1 MKTHASR
8 SQKMKG
14 FTLPELIVA
23 IIVIAVSAMGVWA
36 WYANNTINNEVKTT
50 QSIVD
55 KIVQNAPAIKKTYG
69 TYENIDTLYIWGSS
83 RYLDA
88 TYKNPTAGQIMT
100 PYSTDG
106 ITVEPMNS
114 ATMVNGRVLSGTNM
128 FLGTTM
134 NDVNANACQDLAE
147 YYFKTAVELRVGTTR
162 VADPTAINT
171 ECNGATDTIDITVIV
186 N

>member
-8 SQKMKG
+8 NKKMQG
-14 FTLPELIVA
+14 YTLPEMIVGVIVA
-23 IIVIAVSAMGVWA
+23 ALIAIGIWA
-36 WYANNTINNEVKTT
+36 WYANFTINKEVRNTIE
-50 QSIVD
+50 IVD
-55 KIVQNAPAIKKTYG
+55 KIVQNAPTIKKTYG

-88 TYKNPTAGQIMT
+88 TNKSTTAGQIFT